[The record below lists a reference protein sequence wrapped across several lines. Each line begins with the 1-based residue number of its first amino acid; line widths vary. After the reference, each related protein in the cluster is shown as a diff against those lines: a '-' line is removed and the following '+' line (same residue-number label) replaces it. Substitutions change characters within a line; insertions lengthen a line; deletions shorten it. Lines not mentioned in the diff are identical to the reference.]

1 VPAYTIK
8 GECDDVCDKLKSTL
22 EQQEAGFRA
31 SLNAM
36 FKPAKPAQKPA
47 STAVAQKTAPR
58 TGMLPSGGPVN
69 LTRKGD
75 DSQMRSRLRGSLRI
89 TV

>member
-8 GECDDVCDKLKSTL
+8 GECDDVCDKLKTTL

-31 SLNAM
+31 SLNEI
-36 FKPAKPAQKPA
+36 FKPATKPAPA
-47 STAVAQKTAPR
+47 ATAQQAAPR
-58 TGMLPSGGPVN
+58 RGMLPSGNPVN
-69 LTRKGD
+69 LTRKDD
-75 DSQMRSRLRGSLRI
+75 DSNMRSRLRGSLRI

>member
-1 VPAYTIK
+1 MPAYTIK

-36 FKPAKPAQKPA
+36 FKPAK
-47 STAVAQKTAPR
+47 
-58 TGMLPSGGPVN
+58 
-69 LTRKGD
+69 
-75 DSQMRSRLRGSLRI
+75 RLRSLSCAALRKTSKALYGSPRK
-89 TV
+89 T

>member
-1 VPAYTIK
+1 MPAYTIK

-47 STAVAQKTAPR
+47 PAAAQQAAPR
-58 TGMLPSGGPVN
+58 TGMLPSGNPVN
-69 LTRKGD
+69 LTRKND
-75 DSQMRSRLRGSLRI
+75 DSHMRSRLRGSLRI